1 MAEEDW
7 DIPEHLQPD
16 PTEHGFDL
24 DQAYR
29 AVVGLRSQVPPDA
42 FTARVLG
49 TEREGSGVLIGDGLV
64 LTVGYLVSEA
74 ETIWITTAEGRA
86 VAGHALAVDQE
97 TGFALVQALGKIP
110 LKPAT
115 LGDSESLK
123 IGAATVM
130 AAAGGRAHAVAGKL
144 VARQPFAGYWE
155 YLMEEALFVAPAH
168 PSWGGAGLFGP
179 DGKLVGV
186 GSLILQQG
194 EEGRRLDL
202 NMVIPVHQ
210 LIPILDDLVNQGRR
224 SGPPR
229 PWLGLYATEDEE
241 GISVASLAPGGPA
254 EAAGMRNGD
263 RILSVEGA
271 EVTELADFWRAIW
284 AMGPAGTNIRLQ
296 VSRGKARRDVTITSA
311 DRVQFLK
318 RPRLH

>member
-1 MAEEDW
+1 M
-7 DIPEHLQPD
+7 
-16 PTEHGFDL
+16 
-24 DQAYR
+24 
-29 AVVGLRSQVPPDA
+29 
-42 FTARVLG
+42 
-49 TEREGSGVLIGDGLV
+49 
-64 LTVGYLVSEA
+64 
-74 ETIWITTAEGRA
+74 
-86 VAGHALAVDQE
+86 
-97 TGFALVQALGKIP
+97 QALGKIP
-110 LKPAT
+110 LKPAA

-179 DGKLVGV
+179 DGKLVGI

-210 LIPILDDLVNQGRR
+210 LTAVLDELVTQGRR

-241 GISVASLAPGGPA
+241 GISVASLAPDGPA

-263 RILSVEGA
+263 RILSVDGT
-271 EVTELADFWRAIW
+271 EVGELADFWRAIW

-296 VSRGKARRDVTITSA
+296 VSRGKARRDVTINSA

>member
-1 MAEEDW
+1 MADEDW

-49 TEREGSGVLIGDGLV
+49 TEREGSGVLIGEGLV

-74 ETIWITTAEGRA
+74 ESIWITTAEGRA
-86 VAGHALAVDQE
+86 VPGHALAVDQE

-155 YLMEEALFVAPAH
+155 Y
-168 PSWGGAGLFGP
+168 S
-179 DGKLVGV
+179 
-186 GSLILQQG
+186 
-194 EEGRRLDL
+194 
-202 NMVIPVHQ
+202 
-210 LIPILDDLVNQGRR
+210 
-224 SGPPR
+224 SG
-229 PWLGLYATEDEE
+229 
-241 GISVASLAPGGPA
+241 
-254 EAAGMRNGD
+254 
-263 RILSVEGA
+263 
-271 EVTELADFWRAIW
+271 
-284 AMGPAGTNIRLQ
+284 
-296 VSRGKARRDVTITSA
+296 
-311 DRVQFLK
+311 
-318 RPRLH
+318 

>member
-1 MAEEDW
+1 M
-7 DIPEHLQPD
+7 
-16 PTEHGFDL
+16 
-24 DQAYR
+24 
-29 AVVGLRSQVPPDA
+29 
-42 FTARVLG
+42 
-49 TEREGSGVLIGDGLV
+49 
-64 LTVGYLVSEA
+64 
-74 ETIWITTAEGRA
+74 
-86 VAGHALAVDQE
+86 
-97 TGFALVQALGKIP
+97 QALGKIP
-110 LKPAT
+110 LKPAA

-179 DGKLVGV
+179 DGQLVGV

-202 NMVIPVHQ
+202 NMVVPVHQ
-210 LIPILDDLVNQGRR
+210 LTPVLDDLITQGRR
-224 SGPPR
+224 PGPAR

-241 GISVASLAPGGPA
+241 GISVASLAPSGPA
-254 EAAGMRNGD
+254 ESAGLRNGD
-263 RILSVEGA
+263 RIISVEGA
-271 EVTELADFWRAIW
+271 EVGELADFWRAIW
-284 AMGPAGTNIRLQ
+284 AIGPAGSNVHLQ

-311 DRVQFLK
+311 DRAQFLK

>member
-1 MAEEDW
+1 MAEEDF

-16 PTEHGFDL
+16 PSEHCFDL

-74 ETIWITTAEGRA
+74 ESIWITTAEGRA
-86 VAGHALAVDQE
+86 VPGHVLAVDQE

-110 LKPAT
+110 LKPAA

-123 IGAATVM
+123 VGAATVM
-130 AAAGGRAHAVAGKL
+130 SAAGGRAQAVAGKL

-210 LIPILDDLVNQGRR
+210 LIPILDDLLNQGRR

-241 GISVASLAPGGPA
+241 GISVASLAPDGPA

-263 RILSVEGA
+263 RILSVDGA
-271 EVTELADFWRAIW
+271 EVGELADFWRAIW

-296 VSRGKARRDVTITSA
+296 VSRGKARRDVTINSA